1 MTTNKTTAS
10 STTKSDTF
18 VNDLVGTCFICKRRH
33 DNVGYATPRNPIKWL
48 CWECLDD
55 THNGVRSKLPRIYHM
70 SRKALDDYER
80 RALED
85 GGNAGGSYL
94 DEIGKTDLA
103 TLTEEEWATFWRLGF
118 VAYADSM
125 RDIVSREVPY

>member
-1 MTTNKTTAS
+1 MT
-10 STTKSDTF
+10 
-18 VNDLVGTCFICKRRH
+18 DLVGTCLICRRRH
-33 DNVGYATPRNPIKWL
+33 DNVGYSPHDRAPVKWL

-70 SRKALDDYER
+70 ARKQLDDFER

-85 GGNAGGSYL
+85 GGNAGGAYL

-103 TLTEEEWATFWRLGF
+103 ALSEQEWGEFLGL
-118 VAYADSM
+118 VLKGYAESM
-125 RDIVSREVPY
+125 REIVSREVPFW